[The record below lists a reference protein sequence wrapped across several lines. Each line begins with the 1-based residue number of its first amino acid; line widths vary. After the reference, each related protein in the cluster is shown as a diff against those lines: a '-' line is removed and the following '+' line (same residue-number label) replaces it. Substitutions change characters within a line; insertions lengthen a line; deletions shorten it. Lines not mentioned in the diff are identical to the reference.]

1 MKDPIKIIAAAVM
14 LVILNICTISG
25 YYAVSL
31 PDSYYVEKGGNFEIS
46 SAFPIS
52 TCETDAVP
60 SMAQADNC
68 FGRTVSLRLFG
79 IVPVKE
85 VQVKPVDRVM
95 LIPSGEPFGIKLLIE
110 GVMIVGTGK
119 VKTCSGMEC
128 PAEECGLEKG
138 DIILSADGRRIG
150 SNADIQRIV
159 SDSEGRPFDIVY
171 IHDST
176 RHKTTLTPAVCENDD
191 SYKAGLWVRDSTA
204 GIGTVTFTEPSTN
217 RFGGLGHPVCDSDTG
232 EIVPISGGEMTN
244 VRISDVLKGRS
255 GAPGELHGNFS
266 SKLSSGVIYKNNACG
281 VFGERFESLPCAQAI
296 PMALKQEVQEGPAT
310 IRATIDSGSPKD
322 YTVEIEE
329 IDWGNEEYKNML
341 IRVTDEE
348 LLSKTGGI
356 VQGMSGSP
364 IIQNGKLVGAV
375 THVLINDPERG
386 FGIFCENMYRE
397 GLSGHTEI

>member
-31 PDSYYVEKGGNFEIS
+31 PDSYFVEKGGNFEIS
-46 SAFPIS
+46 SAFPINV
-52 TCETDAVP
+52 CDTDAVP
-60 SMAQADNC
+60 SMANADD

-85 VQVKPVDRVM
+85 VQVKPVDRIM
-95 LIPSGEPFGIKLLIE
+95 LIPGGEPFGIKLLME

-119 VKTCSGMEC
+119 VKTRSGMEC

-138 DIILSADGRRIG
+138 DIILSADGSLIG

-159 SDSEGRPFDIVY
+159 SDSEGKALDIVY
-171 IHDST
+171 IHGNT
-176 RHKTTLTPAVCENDD
+176 RRKTTLTPAVSENDN

-217 RFGGLGHPVCDSDTG
+217 RFGGLGHPVCDNDTG
-232 EIVPISGGEMTN
+232 ETIPISGGEMTG
-244 VRISDVLKGRS
+244 VRITDVIKGES
-255 GAPGELHGNFS
+255 GVPGELHGNFCGG
-266 SKLSSGVIYKNNACG
+266 LSSGVIYKNNSCG
-281 VFGERFESLPCAQAI
+281 VFGERFEPLPCAQAI
-296 PMALKQEVQEGPAT
+296 PMALKQEVHEGEAV
-310 IRATIDSGSPKD
+310 IRATTDSGSPKD

-329 IDWGNEEYKNML
+329 IDWDNEEYKNML
-341 IRVTDEE
+341 IHVTDEE
-348 LLSKTGGI
+348 LLRKTGGI

-364 IIQNGKLVGAV
+364 IIQDGKLAGAV
-375 THVLINDPERG
+375 THVLVNDPERG

-397 GLSGHTEI
+397 GFSGSPKV

>member
-1 MKDPIKIIAAAVM
+1 MKDPIKIFAAAIM
-14 LVILNICTISG
+14 LVVLNICTISG

-31 PDSYYVEKGGNFEIS
+31 PDSYFVEKGGSFEIS
-46 SAFPIS
+46 SAFPINAAPS
-52 TCETDAVP
+52 GAVP
-60 SMAQADNC
+60 SMAEVSGS
-68 FGRTVSLRLFG
+68 GRKTVSLRLFG
-79 IVPVKE
+79 MIPVKD
-85 VQVKPVDRVM
+85 VQIDPVDRVM
-95 LIPSGEPFGIKLLIE
+95 LIPGGEPFGIKLLME
-110 GVMIVGTGK
+110 GVMIVGTGS
-119 VKTCSGMEC
+119 VRTDSGMEC

-138 DIILSADGRRIG
+138 DIILSADGSRIE

-159 SDSEGRPFDIVY
+159 ADSDGKPLDVVY
-171 IHDST
+171 IHDNK
-176 RHKTTLTPAVCENDD
+176 RRKTTLTPAVSETDS

-244 VRISDVLKGRS
+244 VSITDVVKGES
-255 GAPGELHGNFS
+255 GTPGELHGSFS
-266 SKLSSGVIYKNNACG
+266 SGMSSGVIYKNNACG
-281 VFGERFESLPCAQAI
+281 VFGERFEPLSQAQAI

-310 IRATIDSGSPKD
+310 IRASIDGGTPKD

-329 IDWGNEEYKNML
+329 IDSNNSEYKNML
-341 IRVTDEE
+341 IRVTDKQ
-348 LLSKTGGI
+348 LLDKAGGI

-375 THVLINDPERG
+375 THVLVNDPEKG

-397 GLSGHTEI
+397 GLSGQPE